1 MDKQNYYQILGLE
14 KNATQEEIKSAYKK
28 LALVLNHQYKR
39 NGIQTKIP
47 IIQMR
52 QKNNSNPFC
61 KLIQVMFYA
70 M

>member
-28 LALVLNHQYKR
+28 LALVLNHSYKR

-47 IIQMR
+47 TIQMR
-52 QKNNSNPFC
+52 LKNNSNPFC
-61 KLIQVMFYA
+61 KLIQVMFYI
-70 M
+70 